1 MERELVVLELGLVA
15 TELDQV
21 VLELGLV
28 ATELVQ
34 VALGP
39 AALVLV
45 VTDLV
50 ALDQVPEQD

>member
-1 MERELVVLELGLVA
+1 M
-15 TELDQV
+15 